1 MKNALVTGSVFYFTL
16 FLIFSTKL
24 SAGLNA
30 GIVCFGKFC
39 KIRFKTDSHSVLK
52 QTPFSSTHNCKMPAF
67 YGSNVSIET
76 VNELSVDQLSVNGLQ
91 EELRVKLS
99 FFQEHKKSEIKPVTK
114 IETVKPLAELSENGL
129 FLPMNDKQ
137 KDFLTELYIKSECI
151 TFNITQE
158 DIDEWDS
165 KNEDNDDNNDDE
177 FNTRPEIHDER
188 IEIYHREKQE
198 PGYLLKRLT
207 ESLVSTF
214 IFSSICELND
224 ESKKHNST
232 QRYYYLREEYEK
244 LATKNK

>member
-1 MKNALVTGSVFYFTL
+1 LSKKAHECETALAK
-16 FLIFSTKL
+16 LIR
-24 SAGLNA
+24 
-30 GIVCFGKFC
+30 
-39 KIRFKTDSHSVLK
+39 IRSLMYETDIWSM
-52 QTPFSSTHNCKMPAF
+52 QET
-67 YGSNVSIET
+67 IE
-76 VNELSVDQLSVNGLQ
+76 EQKSQI

-129 FLPMNDKQ
+129 FIPMNDKQ